1 MAASTY
7 YIPMSN
13 GQTLSVYQA
22 ANQAVNSSPVCTFEG
37 AASSTTVTTD
47 WSPASD
53 CCISDLTVAAAL
65 TAGGI
70 EFYNVTRGQRT
81 GKGVAN
87 LADYLTTNTTR
98 KPPRICFRRGQTYRL
113 IQTIAGNA

>member
-7 YIPMSN
+7 YIVFDS

-22 ANQAVNSSPVCTFEG
+22 ASQAVNSSPVCTFEG
-37 AASSTTVTTD
+37 AAASTTVTTD
-47 WSPASD
+47 FSPSRN
-53 CCISDLTVAAAL
+53 CCISDVTVAAAL

-70 EFYNVTRGQRT
+70 ELYNVTQGRRT
-81 GKGVAN
+81 GRGIAN
-87 LADYLTTNTTR
+87 LQDFLNTNTTR
-98 KPPRICFRRGQTYRL
+98 RPPRICLKAGNTYRL